1 MSTVGVIDTL
11 SAGFDRV
18 TKRLWLLLVPVL
30 VDVGIWI
37 GPRLSINKLSQAA
50 TAALPS
56 VAELGSQYQ
65 ESLELVR
72 DWLADLGAG
81 ANLLSMLSMRA
92 LGLPSLTG
100 TYTPKAGL
108 FTAAQRVV
116 EVQTWPGLLGLAALL
131 TLLSLLIGCFC
142 LSWLAQEARDEEINI
157 AYTLQVAGRS
167 WVRLATLVFL
177 GLLTVAMGI
186 IGASVTY
193 SVLAV
198 LNPQLAWLIL
208 SVLGV
213 GSVWITVYAGI
224 VFFFTPSAI
233 VLDNIGIVHSLWSSL
248 NVVHR
253 NFFSAI
259 AFILLVNIIQAGL
272 LYIWRLLA
280 VSTVGTLVGIVGN
293 AYVSTGLVMA
303 SFIFY
308 RDKFVAWQEAI
319 RQAEM
324 GKGQP

>member
-1 MSTVGVIDTL
+1 
-11 SAGFDRV
+11 
-18 TKRLWLLLVPVL
+18 
-30 VDVGIWI
+30 
-37 GPRLSINKLSQAA
+37 
-50 TAALPS
+50 
-56 VAELGSQYQ
+56 
-65 ESLELVR
+65 
-72 DWLADLGAG
+72 
-81 ANLLSMLSMRA
+81 MRI

-100 TYTPKAGL
+100 TYAPQAGP

-142 LSWLAQEARDEEINI
+142 LSWLAQEARDEEINV
-157 AYTLQVAGRS
+157 AYTLQVTGRS

-177 GLLTVAMGI
+177 GLLTIAAGI

-198 LNPQLAWLIL
+198 LNPQLAFLAL

-213 GSVWITVYAGI
+213 GSVWIAVYAGI
-224 VFFFTPSAI
+224 VFFFAPGAI
-233 VLDNIGIVHSLWSSL
+233 VLDNMGIVHSLWSSL

-259 AFILLVNIIQAGL
+259 AFILLVNIMQAGL

-280 VSTVGTLVGIVGN
+280 VSTVGTLIGIVGN

-319 RQAEM
+319 RQAQT